1 MKTDPATPLPECNE
15 GPQAFHRFDAAMET
29 LLSVPHSVIV
39 RREKAYKKQRAK
51 IANRPGPKPKIKPS
65 ASRVSRAKG

>member
-1 MKTDPATPLPECNE
+1 MKTEPATLPECSE
-15 GPQAFHRFDAAMET
+15 GLEAYQQFDAAMGA

-51 IANRPGPKPKIKPS
+51 MPNRPGPKPKVKPS

>member
-1 MKTDPATPLPECNE
+1 MPKTQPKTLPVCAE
-15 GPQAFHRFDAAMET
+15 GPEAYQRFDITMRA
-29 LLSVPHSVIV
+29 LLTVPHSVIV

-51 IANRPGPKPKIKPS
+51 IANRPGPKPKLKPS